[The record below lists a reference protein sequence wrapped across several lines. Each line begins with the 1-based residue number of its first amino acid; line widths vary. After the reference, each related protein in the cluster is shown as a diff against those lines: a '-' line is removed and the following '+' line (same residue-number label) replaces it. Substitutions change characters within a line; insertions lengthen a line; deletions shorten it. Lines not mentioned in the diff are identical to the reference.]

1 MERIILAFNLIKD
14 YLAIIYKY
22 IISNNLNID
31 KGTFFYNNNRRSNRI
46 WSYISLLSI
55 FSFI

>member
-1 MERIILAFNLIKD
+1 MKQIILAFNIIKD

-31 KGTFFYNNNRRSNRI
+31 KGTFFTIVIGEVTVYGVVSRI
-46 WSYISLLSI
+46 LCK
-55 FSFI
+55 